1 MASESLPAQGAKPR
15 LRPMLKND
23 YADQNCSVAR
33 TLEAIGERWT
43 LLIVRDLLV
52 KPSRFSWLE
61 RHLAISKNM
70 LATRLEKLVSLG
82 IAEKVSY
89 DQARDWNTYR
99 LTRKGSDLYP
109 VISALMA
116 WGDVYDAPYGAPA
129 YFEHTCGHAAGHTL
143 VCQACGLPVDGH
155 TVKGQRG
162 PGWKVDALRQRT
174 GDDAIKTVPN
184 PKRQASGQR
193 SPASRARSK

>member
-1 MASESLPAQGAKPR
+1 
-15 LRPMLKND
+15 MLKND

-33 TLEAIGERWT
+33 TLEAVGERWT

-52 KPSRFSWLE
+52 KPSRFSSLE

-82 IAEKVSY
+82 IAEKLPY
-89 DQARDWNTYR
+89 DQARDWNTYQ

-116 WGDVYDAPYGAPA
+116 WGDAYDSPFGAPA
-129 YFEHTCGHAAGHTL
+129 FFEHTCGHAAGHAL
-143 VCQACGLPVDGH
+143 VCEACGLPVNAD
-155 TVKGQRG
+155 TVKGRTG
-162 PGWKVDALRQRT
+162 PGWEKDALPQQAVEADTETASASQRQP
-174 GDDAIKTVPN
+174 AAEP
-184 PKRQASGQR
+184 A
-193 SPASRARSK
+193 PASRVSSKRRSE

>member
-1 MASESLPAQGAKPR
+1 
-15 LRPMLKND
+15 MLKND

-33 TLEAIGERWT
+33 TLEAVGERWT

-52 KPSRFSWLE
+52 KPSRFSSLE

-89 DQARDWNTYR
+89 DQARDWNTYQ

-116 WGDVYDAPYGAPA
+116 WGDAYDSPFGAPA
-129 YFEHTCGHAAGHTL
+129 FFEHTCGHAAGHAL
-143 VCQACGLPVDGH
+143 VCQACGLPVDAQ
-155 TVKGQRG
+155 TVTGRRG
-162 PGWKVDALRQRT
+162 PGWEINALLKQ
-174 GDDAIKTVPN
+174 GVKGAVKNVSALDE
-184 PKRQASGQR
+184 QAAAE
-193 SPASRARSK
+193 PLAASRVSSK

>member
-1 MASESLPAQGAKPR
+1 
-15 LRPMLKND
+15 MLKND

-33 TLEAIGERWT
+33 TLEAVGERWT

-52 KPSRFSWLE
+52 KPSRFSSLE
-61 RHLAISKNM
+61 RHLAISKNV

-89 DQARDWNTYR
+89 DQARDWNTYQ

-116 WGDVYDAPYGAPA
+116 WGDAYDSPFGAPA
-129 YFEHTCGHAAGHTL
+129 FFEHTCGHAAGHAL
-143 VCQACGLPVDGH
+143 VCEACGLPVDAH
-155 TVKGQRG
+155 TVTGRRG
-162 PGWKVDALRQRT
+162 PGWEINAHPQEAVEDAT
-174 GDDAIKTVPN
+174 KTVS
-184 PKRQASGQR
+184 ALDQR
-193 SPASRARSK
+193 SFSEPSAASRARSK